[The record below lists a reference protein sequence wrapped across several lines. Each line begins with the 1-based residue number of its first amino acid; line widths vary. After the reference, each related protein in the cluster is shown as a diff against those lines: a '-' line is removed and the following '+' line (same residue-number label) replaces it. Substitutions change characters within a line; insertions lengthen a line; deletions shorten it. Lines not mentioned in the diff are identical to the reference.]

1 MRKGYLNL
9 LLFDIS
15 IHFNAKKKNVQK
27 STCHGN
33 MGPMKNP
40 WTVIILAAGR
50 GTRMNSGLPKVL
62 HPVAGRPMISHI
74 IGACH
79 KAGLTDIRLVAG
91 FGLNMVKTVVEPFGV
106 QIYTQAEQK
115 GTADAV
121 KAAHPDSLEGNVII
135 LNGDHPLIQADDLLR
150 FQKEFLESKADLL
163 LVTTKLKDPKMFGRV
178 VRQSGKIKA
187 VVEAKDASADTLKI
201 NEINTG
207 IYIVKADLLK
217 EELPHIESHNSQSEY
232 YLTDLLSIA
241 IEGQNKVDTIEGHPR
256 VAFGVNT
263 QRELAK
269 ATRWHFRSKARDL
282 MDAGV
287 VILDPKSVY
296 IEPAVTIGAG
306 SVIYPNVMIRGSSSL
321 GAFCAVEPSCYI
333 VDSQIGDS
341 VQIRAGSYLEQVK
354 VSSKASLGPYARLR
368 PETEIGEGAHVG
380 NFVEMKKVKFGAKS
394 KAGHLTYLGDAEI
407 GAEVNIGCGTIT
419 CNYAPDK
426 SKYKTKIGDRVFV
439 GSDTQ
444 FVAPISIGADA
455 IIGSGSTITKD
466 VPARALAVARGRQ
479 VTKENYV
486 KPEAE
491 EEKDK

>member
-1 MRKGYLNL
+1 
-9 LLFDIS
+9 
-15 IHFNAKKKNVQK
+15 
-27 STCHGN
+27 
-33 MGPMKNP
+33 MKNP

-62 HPVAGRPMISHI
+62 HPVAGQPMITHI
-74 IGACH
+74 IKACH
-79 KAGLTDIRLVAG
+79 KAGMNDIRLVAG
-91 FGLNMVKTVVEPFGV
+91 FGLNLVKTVVEPLGV
-106 QIYTQAEQK
+106 QIFTQAEQR

-121 KAAHPDSLEGNVII
+121 RAAHPDSIDGNVLI
-135 LNGDHPLIQADDLLR
+135 LNGDHPLIQAEDLIR
-150 FQKEFLESKADLL
+150 FQKEFMETKADLL
-163 LVTTKLKDPKMFGRV
+163 LVTTKLKDPKLFGRV

-187 VVEAKDASADTLKI
+187 IVEAKDASAETLKI

-207 IYIVKADLLK
+207 IYLVKSDLLR
-217 EELPHIESHNSQSEY
+217 EELPHIESHNAQGEY
-232 YLTDLLSIA
+232 YLTDLLSLA
-241 IEGQNKVDTIEGHPR
+241 IEAQYKVDTIEGLPR

-269 ATRWHFRSKARDL
+269 ATRWHFRTKARDL

-287 VILDPKSVY
+287 VLIDPKTTY
-296 IEPAVTIGAG
+296 IESTVTLGPG
-306 SVIYPNVMIRGSSSL
+306 SVVHPNVMIRGNTSL
-321 GAFCAVEPSCYI
+321 GSFCAVEPNCYI

-354 VSSKASLGPYARLR
+354 VSAKATLGPYARLR
-368 PETEIGEGAHVG
+368 PDTEIGEGAHVG
-380 NFVEMKKVKFGAKS
+380 NFVEMKKVKFGARS

-407 GAEVNIGCGTIT
+407 GADVNIGCGTIT

-444 FVAPISIGADA
+444 FVAPLSIGSDSV
-455 IIGSGSTITKD
+455 IGSGSTITKD

-479 VTKENYV
+479 IIKENYV
-486 KPEAE
+486 KPDTES
-491 EEKDK
+491 EKED